1 VIPGLGDPLE
11 KGKVATPV
19 FWPGEFHGLYSPWG
33 NKSRT
38 GLSNFHFFRKQIQ
51 VLNKPFG
58 VQESASVSLENE
70 IHS

>member
-1 VIPGLGDPLE
+1 MG
-11 KGKVATPV
+11 
-19 FWPGEFHGLYSPWG
+19 YSPWG
-33 NKSRT
+33 NKSQT
-38 GLSNFHFFRKQIQ
+38 GLSNFHFFRKRIR